1 MSISIVLADDHPLLL
16 AGNAQFL
23 KSKGY
28 QILATSTNG
37 NDAYNAIIKHQPK
50 LAILD
55 FDMPIQNG
63 IEVAKLCLKNV
74 LEVKIIILTLHKQE
88 AIIKEI
94 GNSLHGYILK
104 DDDVQELENCIKAVV
119 KGKTYISKN
128 LKDNIQLN
136 TQTNAQQELTI
147 TEIKILKHI
156 AKNLSSSEIAE
167 TLFISKRTVEKHRS
181 NIINKL
187 GLKSSQNALVL
198 WAQKNTEIF
207 NT

>member
-28 QILATSTNG
+28 QILAKSTNG

-136 TQTNAQQELTI
+136 MQTNAQQELTI